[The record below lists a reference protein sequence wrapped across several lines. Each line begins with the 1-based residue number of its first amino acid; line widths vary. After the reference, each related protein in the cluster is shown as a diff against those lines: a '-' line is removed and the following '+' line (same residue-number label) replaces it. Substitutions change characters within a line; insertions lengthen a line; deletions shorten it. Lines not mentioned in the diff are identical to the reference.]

1 MSEEWFE
8 ADLREQQSIDRLRTP
23 RTLHYQS
30 NTHATLDGR
39 AVVVFCSND
48 YLGLR
53 NDEHIRRAG
62 EDALRTQCA
71 GSGASRLV
79 SGDLPLFVEAE
90 QAFAE
95 FVGRETSLLF
105 TSGFAANAGII
116 PALVGAEDVL
126 FSDALNHASM
136 VDGCRLA
143 RARTVVY
150 PHADAAALERL
161 IDSARPFRR
170 GWILTESVFS
180 MDGDVAPLIELR
192 AVADRQGLALYVDDA
207 HAIGVFGPQGR
218 GCVAES
224 GIRTDVLIGTL
235 GKSLGGAGAFA
246 AGSKAMRL
254 WLWNRARTFVFSTGT
269 TAANAAMAREAI
281 RVVAAR
287 GDLIAQLHR
296 NTDRLRRGLLEA
308 GVAVLGH
315 PQSPILPI
323 VLGAERQA
331 LEVSRA
337 LLERG
342 YFVSAIRP
350 PTVPRGT
357 SRLRITVAATHTDD
371 EIDGLLAAVR
381 DCLR

>member
-53 NDEHIRRAG
+53 NDEQIRRAG
-62 EDALRTQCA
+62 EHALQTQCA

-79 SGDLPLFVEAE
+79 SGDLPLFIEAE
-90 QAFAE
+90 QAFAA

-105 TSGFAANAGII
+105 TSGFAANAGIV

-126 FSDALNHASM
+126 FSDALNHASI
-136 VDGCRLA
+136 VDGCRLS

-150 PHADAAALERL
+150 PHADTAALERAIEL
-161 IDSARPFRR
+161 AKPFRR

-180 MDGDVAPLIELR
+180 MDGDVAPLQELR
-192 AVADRQGLALYVDDA
+192 GIADRHGLALYVDDA
-207 HAIGVFGPQGR
+207 HSIGVFGPGGR

-224 GIRTDVLIGTL
+224 GIHTDVLIGTL
-235 GKSLGGAGAFA
+235 GKALGGAGAFA
-246 AGSKAMRL
+246 AGSSAMRL
-254 WLWNRARTFVFSTGT
+254 WLWNRARTFVFSTGA

-281 RVVAAR
+281 RVVEQR
-287 GDLIAQLHR
+287 GDLIAQLHS
-296 NTDRLRRGLLEA
+296 NTRRLRASLVSRGI
-308 GVAVLGH
+308 AVLGH

-323 VLGAERQA
+323 VLGSERQA
-331 LEVSRA
+331 LDVSRA

-357 SRLRITVAATHTDD
+357 SRLRITVAATHTIE
-371 EIDGLLAAVR
+371 EIDGLVTAVTE
-381 DCLR
+381 CLR